1 MDNDRGQRYPTAPK
15 YLQRRCVC
23 DEFRISIDQDT
34 SSDIQ
39 STITYKAMRYVKDRS
54 ILYTSNAI

>member
-1 MDNDRGQRYPTAPK
+1 MTVVRGILLHQNIYNEDVFDN
-15 YLQRRCVC
+15 
-23 DEFRISIDQDT
+23 EFRISIDQDT

-39 STITYKAMRYVKDRS
+39 PIITYKAMRYVKDRS